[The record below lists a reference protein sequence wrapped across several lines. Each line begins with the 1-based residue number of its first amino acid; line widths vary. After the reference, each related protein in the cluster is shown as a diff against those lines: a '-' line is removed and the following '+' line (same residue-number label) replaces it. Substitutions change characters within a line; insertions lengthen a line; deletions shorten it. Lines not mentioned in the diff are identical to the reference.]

1 MSSPDPSSSP
11 IATAEPSDSGSQGFD
26 ALLVDF
32 GHALR
37 RAGLPVGTDDIL
49 TFCSGMAALDVTDL
63 MDVYWAGRTTLV
75 RRRDHVPVYNIVF
88 RQFFLDIDAPATDE
102 RKRLMRSSANAGA
115 TLEIPNTEEGLPG
128 EVSPEEAKLGYLA
141 STSEVYRHKA
151 FADCSDEELRQ
162 LRRLMSQMRVT
173 PPRKRTHRTMRARR
187 SATLDMRRMARDTM
201 RSFGEPR
208 DLAYKKRKH
217 RLRPLV
223 LILDV
228 SGSMA
233 DYSRNLLQF
242 AYSARRANAK
252 VDVFCFGTR
261 LSRITKALD
270 RRDPDDAMRLAGEGV
285 LDWDG
290 GTRIGDS
297 LRQFTREARRSR
309 LGRGAIVVVCS
320 DGLDRG
326 DPQDLEEAM
335 ETLSRIAH
343 RVIWV
348 NPHKGDTIDYVPASL
363 GMIVADPYIDEVHS
377 GHNLASLER
386 LAARLSK
393 VG

>member
-1 MSSPDPSSSP
+1 MSSPETS
-11 IATAEPSDSGSQGFD
+11 TEFD

-32 GHALR
+32 GHSLR
-37 RAGLPVGTDDIL
+37 TAGLPVGTDDIL
-49 TFCSGMAALDVTDL
+49 TFCQSVAYLDVSDL
-63 MDVYWAGRTTLV
+63 MDVYWSGRTTMV
-75 RRRDHVPVYNIVF
+75 RRREHVPIYNIVF
-88 RQFFLDIDAPATDE
+88 RMFFLDVDPTRVDE
-102 RKRLMRSSANAGA
+102 RKRMMRASANAGA
-115 TLEIPNTEEGLPG
+115 TLEIPNTEPGLPG
-128 EVSPEEAKLGYLA
+128 DISPDEAKLGYVA

-151 FADCSDEELRQ
+151 FADCSDDEIRQ
-162 LRRLMSQMRVT
+162 LRRLMSRMRIT
-173 PPRKRTHRTMRARR
+173 PPRRRTHRTTKARR

-201 RSFGEPR
+201 RGLGEPR
-208 DLAYKKRKH
+208 DLAFKQRKH
-217 RLRPLV
+217 KLRPLV

-242 AYSARRANAK
+242 AYSAKRANAK
-252 VDVFCFGTR
+252 VEVFCFGTR
-261 LSRITKALD
+261 LSRITKSLD
-270 RRDPDDAMRLAGEGV
+270 RRDPDEAMRQAGEAV

-297 LRQFTREARRSR
+297 LREFTREARKSR
-309 LGRGAIVVVCS
+309 LGRGAIVVICS

-326 DPQDLEEAM
+326 DPQQLEEAM
-335 ETLSRIAH
+335 ETLSRLAH

-348 NPHKGDTIDYVPASL
+348 NPHKGDAPVYVPASL

-386 LAARLSK
+386 LAERLPK

>member
-1 MSSPDPSSSP
+1 MSSPD
-11 IATAEPSDSGSQGFD
+11 AVD
-26 ALLVDF
+26 ALFVDF

-37 RAGLPVGTDDIL
+37 AGGLSIGTDDLL
-49 TFCSGMAALDVTDL
+49 TFCSGVAELDVTDL
-63 MDVYWAGRTTLV
+63 MDVYWAGRATLV
-75 RRRDHVPVYNIVF
+75 RRREHVPIYNEIF
-88 RQFFLDIDAPATDE
+88 QRFFFDHGAAGSAEL
-102 RKRLMRSSANAGA
+102 KKVMRSSSNAGA
-115 TLEIPNTEEGLPG
+115 TIEIPNTEEGLPG
-128 EVSPEEAKLGYLA
+128 EISPDEVKLGYVA
-141 STSEVYRHKA
+141 STSEIYRHKA
-151 FADCSDEELRQ
+151 FADCSDAELRQ
-162 LRRLMSQMRVT
+162 LRRLMSRMRVT
-173 PPRKRTHRTMRARR
+173 PPKRRTHRMTR
-187 SATLDMRRMARDTM
+187 SRKPALLDMRRMVRDSM
-201 RSFGEPR
+201 RALGEPR
-208 DLAYKKRKH
+208 ELAFRKRKEK
-217 RLRPLV
+217 LRPLV

-261 LSRITKALD
+261 LTRVTRSLD
-270 RRDPDDAMRLAGEGV
+270 RRSPHDAMRLAGESV

-297 LRQFTREARRSR
+297 LKTFTRQARRSR
-309 LGRGAIVVVCS
+309 LGRGAIVVICS

-326 DPQDLEEAM
+326 DPQALAESM
-335 ETLSRIAH
+335 ESLSRIAH

-348 NPHKGDTIDYVPASL
+348 NPHRGDAVVYVPASL
-363 GMIVADPYIDEVHS
+363 GMIVADPFIDEVHS

-386 LAARLSK
+386 LADRLAK

>member
-1 MSSPDPSSSP
+1 MSSPD
-11 IATAEPSDSGSQGFD
+11 AVE

-37 RAGLPVGTDDIL
+37 DAGLPIGTDDVL
-49 TFCSGMAALDVTDL
+49 TFCAGVAELDVSDL
-63 MDVYWAGRTTLV
+63 MDVYWAGRASLV
-75 RRRDHVPVYNIVF
+75 RRRDHVPVYNEVF
-88 RQFFLDIDAPATDE
+88 QRFFFDNGVAGSEELKKT
-102 RKRLMRSSANAGA
+102 MRSSSNASA

-128 EVSPEEAKLGYLA
+128 EVSPDEVKLGYVA
-141 STSEVYRHKA
+141 SVSEVYRYKA
-151 FADCSDEELRQ
+151 FADCTDDEIRQ
-162 LRRLMSQMRVT
+162 LRRLMSRMRVT
-173 PPRKRTHRTMRARR
+173 PPKRRTHRMER
-187 SATLDMRRMARDTM
+187 SRKVATVDMRRMVREAM
-201 RSFGEPR
+201 RALGEPR
-208 DLAYKKRKH
+208 ELTFKRRKEK
-217 RLRPLV
+217 LRPLV

-261 LSRITKALD
+261 LTRVTRSLD
-270 RRDPDDAMRLAGEGV
+270 RRNPDEAMRIAGEAV

-297 LRQFTREARRSR
+297 LKEFTREARRSR
-309 LGRGAIVVVCS
+309 LGRGAIVVICS

-326 DPQDLEEAM
+326 EPQALAESM
-335 ETLSRIAH
+335 ESLSRIAH

-348 NPHKGDTIDYVPASL
+348 NPHKGDVVEYVPATL
-363 GMIVADPYIDEVHS
+363 GMIVAEPFIDEVHS

-386 LAARLSK
+386 LADRLAK

>member
-1 MSSPDPSSSP
+1 MSSPDDV
-11 IATAEPSDSGSQGFD
+11 E

-37 RAGLPVGTDDIL
+37 DAGLPIGTDDVL
-49 TFCSGMAALDVTDL
+49 TFCAGVAELDVSDL
-63 MDVYWAGRTTLV
+63 MDVYWAGRASLV
-75 RRRDHVPVYNIVF
+75 RRRDHVPVYNEVF
-88 RQFFLDIDAPATDE
+88 QRFFFDNGVAGSEELKKT
-102 RKRLMRSSANAGA
+102 MRSSSNASA

-128 EVSPEEAKLGYLA
+128 EVSPDEVKLGYVA
-141 STSEVYRHKA
+141 SVSEVYRYKA
-151 FADCSDEELRQ
+151 FADCTDDEIRQ
-162 LRRLMSQMRVT
+162 LRRLMSRMRVT
-173 PPRKRTHRTMRARR
+173 PPKRRTHRMER
-187 SATLDMRRMARDTM
+187 SRKVATVDMRRMVREAM
-201 RSFGEPR
+201 RALGEPR
-208 DLAYKKRKH
+208 ELTFKRRKEK
-217 RLRPLV
+217 LRPLV

-261 LSRITKALD
+261 LTRVTRSLD
-270 RRDPDDAMRLAGEGV
+270 RRNPDEAMRIAGEAV

-297 LRQFTREARRSR
+297 LKEFTREARRSR
-309 LGRGAIVVVCS
+309 LGRGAIVVICS

-326 DPQDLEEAM
+326 EPQALAESM
-335 ETLSRIAH
+335 ESLSRIAH

-348 NPHKGDTIDYVPASL
+348 NPHKGDVVEYVPATL
-363 GMIVADPYIDEVHS
+363 GMIVADPFIDEVHS

-386 LAARLSK
+386 LADRLAK

>member
-1 MSSPDPSSSP
+1 
-11 IATAEPSDSGSQGFD
+11 
-26 ALLVDF
+26 
-32 GHALR
+32 
-37 RAGLPVGTDDIL
+37 
-49 TFCSGMAALDVTDL
+49 
-63 MDVYWAGRTTLV
+63 MDVYWAGRATLV
-75 RRRDHVPVYNIVF
+75 RRREHVPIYNEIF
-88 RQFFLDIDAPATDE
+88 QRFFFDNGTTGSAE
-102 RKRLMRSSANAGA
+102 VKKMMRSSSNAGA
-115 TLEIPNTEEGLPG
+115 TIEIPNTEEGLPG
-128 EVSPEEAKLGYLA
+128 EISPDEVKLGYVA
-141 STSEVYRHKA
+141 STSEIYRNKA
-151 FADCSDEELRQ
+151 FADCSDEEIRQ
-162 LRRLMSQMRVT
+162 LRRLMSRMRVT
-173 PPRKRTHRTMRARR
+173 PPKRRTHRMTRARKAG
-187 SATLDMRRMARDTM
+187 SLDMRRMVRDSM
-201 RSFGEPR
+201 RSLGEPR
-208 DLAYKKRKH
+208 ELSFRTRKEK
-217 RLRPLV
+217 LRPLV

-261 LSRITKALD
+261 LTRITKSLD
-270 RRDPDDAMRLAGEGV
+270 RRSPDEAMRKAGESV

-297 LRQFTREARRSR
+297 LKAFTREARKSR
-309 LGRGAIVVVCS
+309 LGRGAIVVICS

-326 DPQDLEEAM
+326 EPQQLSEAM
-335 ETLSRIAH
+335 EALSRIAH

-348 NPHKGDTIDYVPASL
+348 NPHRGDAVVYVPASL

-386 LAARLSK
+386 LANRLAK

>member
-1 MSSPDPSSSP
+1 MSSPD
-11 IATAEPSDSGSQGFD
+11 AYDE
-26 ALLVDF
+26 LLVDF

-37 RAGLPVGTDDIL
+37 AADLPVGTDDIL
-49 TFCSGMAALDVTDL
+49 TFCAGVAELDVTDL
-63 MDVYWAGRTTLV
+63 MDVYWAGRTALV
-75 RRRDHVPVYNIVF
+75 RRRDHLPVYDAVF
-88 RQFFLDIDAPATDE
+88 RQFFLDIDPGQPDA
-102 RKRLMRSSANAGA
+102 RKTTMRASSNAGA

-128 EVSPEEAKLGYLA
+128 EASQDEVKLGYLA

-151 FADCSDEELRQ
+151 FAECTDEEIRH
-162 LRRLMSQMRVT
+162 LRRLMSRMRVT
-173 PPRKRTHRTMRARR
+173 PPRRRTHRTAKSRR
-187 SATLDMRRMARDTM
+187 SAMLDLRRMARDTM
-201 RSFGEPR
+201 RSLGEPR
-208 DLAYKKRKH
+208 DLAYKERKEK
-217 RLRPLV
+217 LRPLV

-261 LSRITKALD
+261 LTRITRALD
-270 RRDPDDAMRLAGEGV
+270 RKDPDTAMRMAGDAV

-297 LRQFTREARRSR
+297 LREFAREARRSR
-309 LGRGAIVVVCS
+309 LGRGAIVVICS

-326 DPQDLEEAM
+326 EPQALAESMEA
-335 ETLSRIAH
+335 LGRIAH
-343 RVIWV
+343 RIIWV
-348 NPHKGDTIDYVPASL
+348 NPHRGDAVEYVPSSL
-363 GMIVADPYIDEVHS
+363 GMIIADPYIDEVHS

-386 LAARLSK
+386 LAGRLAK

>member
-1 MSSPDPSSSP
+1 MSSPEFVPSG
-11 IATAEPSDSGSQGFD
+11 IDEM
-26 ALLVDF
+26 LVGF
-32 GHALR
+32 GHQLR
-37 RAGLPVGTDDIL
+37 AAGMVVGTDDVL
-49 TFCSGMAALDVTDL
+49 TFTAATAELDVTDL
-63 MDVYWAGRTTLV
+63 MDVYWSGRATLV
-75 RRRDHVPVYNIVF
+75 RRRDHVPIYNEIF
-88 RQFFLDIDAPATDE
+88 QRYFLAFHPDAEEILKKTI
-102 RKRLMRSSANAGA
+102 KSSSVTGA

-128 EVSPEEAKLGYLA
+128 QMSPDEVKLGYVA
-141 STSEVYRHKA
+141 STSDIARHKA
-151 FADCSDEELRQ
+151 FADCSDAELRQ
-162 LRRLMSQMRVT
+162 LRRLMSRMRVT
-173 PPRKRTHRTMRARR
+173 PPKRKTHRTARSRR
-187 SATLDMRRMARDTM
+187 SRTLDMRRMVRETM
-201 RSFGEPR
+201 RSLGEPG
-208 DLAYKKRKH
+208 DLHFKSRKH
-217 RLRPLV
+217 KLRPLV

-261 LSRITKALD
+261 LTRVTKSLD
-270 RRDPDDAMRLAGEGV
+270 RRNPDDAMRLAGESV

-297 LRQFTREARRSR
+297 IREFTRQARKAR

-326 DPQDLEEAM
+326 DPGDLAEAM
-335 ETLSRIAH
+335 ESLSRVAH
-343 RVIWV
+343 RVLWV
-348 NPHKGDTIDYVPASL
+348 NPHKGDAEDWVPTAM
-363 GMIVADPYIDEVHS
+363 GMIIADPYIDEVHS

-386 LAARLSK
+386 LADRLAK

>member
-1 MSSPDPSSSP
+1 MSSPDTVSLP
-11 IATAEPSDSGSQGFD
+11 EGFD

-37 RAGLPVGTDDIL
+37 AAGLPVGTDDIL
-49 TFCSGMAALDVTDL
+49 TFCSGTASLDVTDV
-63 MDVYWAGRTTLV
+63 MDVYWSGRATLV
-75 RRRDHVPVYNIVF
+75 RRRDHVPIYNAVF
-88 RQFFLDIDAPATDE
+88 RLFFLEVDPATDDE
-102 RKRLMRSSANAGA
+102 RKRQMRSSATAGA

-128 EVSPEEAKLGYLA
+128 EISPQEAKLGYLA

-151 FADCSDEELRQ
+151 FADCSDDELRQ

-201 RSFGEPR
+201 RTLGEPR
-208 DLAYKKRKH
+208 DLAYKKRRH

-270 RRDPDDAMRLAGEGV
+270 RRDPDDAMRIAGEAV

-297 LRQFTREARRSR
+297 LREFTREARRSR
-309 LGRGAIVVVCS
+309 LGRGAIVVICS

-326 DPQDLEEAM
+326 DPQALEESM
-335 ETLSRIAH
+335 ETLGRLAH
-343 RVIWV
+343 RIIWV
-348 NPHKGDTIDYVPASL
+348 NPHKGDAVDYVPASL
-363 GMIVADPYIDEVHS
+363 GMIVADPFIDEVHS

>member
-1 MSSPDPSSSP
+1 MISNSLHEAFRMSSLN
-11 IATAEPSDSGSQGFD
+11 GFD
-26 ALLVDF
+26 ELFVEF
-32 GHALR
+32 GQALR
-37 RAGLPVGTDDIL
+37 SAGLPVGTDDIL
-49 TFCSGMAALDVTDL
+49 NFCAGVGELDVTDI
-63 MDVYWAGRTTLV
+63 MDVYWAGRATLI
-75 RRRDHVPVYNIVF
+75 RRREYVPTYNIIF
-88 RQFFLDIDAPATDE
+88 RQFFLSIDPATSDE
-102 RKRLMRSSANAGA
+102 RKKKFRASANAGA
-115 TLEIPNTEEGLPG
+115 TLEIPNTETGLPG
-128 EVSPEEAKLGYLA
+128 EISPDEVKLGYLA

-151 FADCSDEELRQ
+151 FAECSDDEMRQ
-162 LRRLMSQMRVT
+162 VRRMISRMRVT
-173 PPRKRTHRTMRARR
+173 PPMRRTHRTTKARR
-187 SATLDMRRMARDTM
+187 SATLDMRRMVRDSM
-201 RSFGEPR
+201 RRLGEPR
-208 DLAYKKRKH
+208 DLAYKKRKEK
-217 RLRPLV
+217 LRPLV

-242 AYSARRANAK
+242 AYCARRANAK

-261 LSRITKALD
+261 LSRITKNLD
-270 RRDPDDAMRLAGEGV
+270 RRNPDDAMRLAGESV

-297 LRQFTREARRSR
+297 VKQFTREARKSR

-326 DPQDLEEAM
+326 DPATLAESM

-348 NPHKGDTIDYVPASL
+348 NPHKGDAVDYVPASL
-363 GMIVADPYIDEVHS
+363 GMIVANPYIDEVHS

-386 LAARLSK
+386 LALRLTK

>member
-1 MSSPDPSSSP
+1 MSSPN
-11 IATAEPSDSGSQGFD
+11 AVE
-26 ALLVDF
+26 ALLVRF

-37 RAGLPVGTDDIL
+37 GAGLPIGSDDIL
-49 TFCSGMAALDVTDL
+49 TFLAGVADLDVTDV
-63 MDVYWAGRTTLV
+63 MDVYWAGRASLV
-75 RRRDHVPVYNIVF
+75 RRREHVPAYNLVF
-88 RQFFLDIDAPATDE
+88 RQFFLAIDPEISEAM
-102 RKRLMRSSANAGA
+102 KRTMRSSANAGA

-128 EVSPEEAKLGYLA
+128 DISPDEVKLGYLA
-141 STSEVYRHKA
+141 STSEVYRQKA
-151 FADCSDEELRQ
+151 FADCTDEELRQ
-162 LRRLMSQMRVT
+162 VRRLMSRLRVT
-173 PPRKRTHRTMRARR
+173 PPKRRTHRTVRTRR

-201 RSFGEPR
+201 RSLGEPR
-208 DLAYKKRKH
+208 ELSYRTRKH
-217 RLRPLV
+217 KLRPLV

-261 LSRITKALD
+261 LTRITRSLD
-270 RRDPDDAMRLAGEGV
+270 RRNPDDAMRLAGDAV

-297 LRQFTREARRSR
+297 LREFTRQARRSR
-309 LGRGAIVVVCS
+309 LGRGAIVVICS

-326 DPQDLEEAM
+326 EPAALAESMEA
-335 ETLSRIAH
+335 LGRLAH

-348 NPHKGDTIDYVPASL
+348 NPHKGDAVEYVPASL
-363 GMIVADPYIDEVHS
+363 GMIVAQPYIDEVHS
-377 GHNLASLER
+377 GHNLASLEK
-386 LAARLSK
+386 LALRLSK
-393 VG
+393 VS

>member
-1 MSSPDPSSSP
+1 MSSPDE
-11 IATAEPSDSGSQGFD
+11 IEELFVA
-26 ALLVDF
+26 F

-37 RAGLPVGTDDIL
+37 DVGLPIGTDDVL
-49 TFCSGMAALDVTDL
+49 TFCAGVNELDVTDI
-63 MDVYWAGRTTLV
+63 MDVYWTGRATLV
-75 RRRDHVPVYNIVF
+75 RRREHVPIYNEVF
-88 RQFFLDIDAPATDE
+88 QRFFFDNGVSGSEEI
-102 RKRLMRSSANAGA
+102 KKMMKSSSNAGA
-115 TLEIPNTEEGLPG
+115 TIEIPNTEEGLPG
-128 EVSPEEAKLGYLA
+128 EISPDEVKLGYVA
-141 STSEVYRHKA
+141 STSEIYRNKA
-151 FADCSDEELRQ
+151 FADCSDEEIRQ
-162 LRRLMSQMRVT
+162 LRRLMSRMRVT
-173 PPRKRTHRTMRARR
+173 PPKRRTHRMTR
-187 SATLDMRRMARDTM
+187 SRKSSMLDMRRMVRESM
-201 RSFGEPR
+201 RALGEPR
-208 DLAYKKRKH
+208 ELSFRTRKEK
-217 RLRPLV
+217 LRPLV

-261 LSRITKALD
+261 LTRVTRSLD
-270 RRDPDDAMRLAGEGV
+270 RRSPDEAMRKAGESV

-297 LRQFTREARRSR
+297 LKAFTREARKSR
-309 LGRGAIVVVCS
+309 LGRGAIVVICS

-326 DPQDLEEAM
+326 EPQQLSEAM
-335 ETLSRIAH
+335 EALSRIAH

-348 NPHKGDTIDYVPASL
+348 NPHRGDAVVYVPASL

-386 LAARLSK
+386 LANRLAK

>member
-1 MSSPDPSSSP
+1 MSSPDTVSLP
-11 IATAEPSDSGSQGFD
+11 EGFD

-37 RAGLPVGTDDIL
+37 SVGLPVGTDDIL
-49 TFCSGMAALDVTDL
+49 TFCAGAAALDVTDI
-63 MDVYWAGRTTLV
+63 MDVYWSGRTTLV
-75 RRRDHVPVYNIVF
+75 RRRDHVPIYNVVF
-88 RQFFLDIDAPATDE
+88 RRFFLEIDPATDDE
-102 RKRLMRSSANAGA
+102 RKRTMRSSATAGA

-128 EVSPEEAKLGYLA
+128 EISPEEAKLGYLA

-151 FADCSDEELRQ
+151 FSDCSDEELRQ
-162 LRRLMSQMRVT
+162 LRRLMSQMRIT
-173 PPRKRTHRTMRARR
+173 PPRKRTHRTTRARR

-201 RSFGEPR
+201 RTLGEPK
-208 DLAYKKRKH
+208 DLAFKKRRH

-270 RRDPDDAMRLAGEGV
+270 RRDPDDAMRLAGEAV

-309 LGRGAIVVVCS
+309 LGRGAIVVICS

-326 DPQDLEEAM
+326 DPQALEESM
-335 ETLSRIAH
+335 ETLGRLAH

-348 NPHKGDTIDYVPASL
+348 NPHKGDAIDYVPASL

>member
-1 MSSPDPSSSP
+1 MSSPDTMSLP
-11 IATAEPSDSGSQGFD
+11 EGFD

-37 RAGLPVGTDDIL
+37 SVGLPVGTDDIL
-49 TFCSGMAALDVTDL
+49 TFCAGAAALDVTDI
-63 MDVYWAGRTTLV
+63 MDVYWSGRTTLV
-75 RRRDHVPVYNIVF
+75 RRRDHVPIYNVVF
-88 RQFFLDIDAPATDE
+88 RRFFLEIDPATDDE
-102 RKRLMRSSANAGA
+102 RKRTMRSSATAGA

-128 EVSPEEAKLGYLA
+128 EISPEEAKLGYLA

-151 FADCSDEELRQ
+151 FSDCSDEELRQ
-162 LRRLMSQMRVT
+162 LRRLMSQMRIT
-173 PPRKRTHRTMRARR
+173 PPRKRTHRTTRARR

-201 RSFGEPR
+201 RTLGEPK
-208 DLAYKKRKH
+208 DLAFKKRRH

-270 RRDPDDAMRLAGEGV
+270 RRDPDDAMRLAGEAV

-309 LGRGAIVVVCS
+309 LGRGAIVVICS

-326 DPQDLEEAM
+326 DPQALEESM
-335 ETLSRIAH
+335 ETLGRLAH

-348 NPHKGDTIDYVPASL
+348 NPHKGDAIDYVPASL

>member
-1 MSSPDPSSSP
+1 MSSPDTVGQASPAGSS
-11 IATAEPSDSGSQGFD
+11 GFD

-37 RAGLPVGTDDIL
+37 AAGLPVGTDDIL
-49 TFCSGMAALDVTDL
+49 TFCEAVSHLDVSDL
-63 MDVYWAGRTTLV
+63 MDVYWSGRTTMV
-75 RRRDHVPVYNIVF
+75 RRREHVPVYNLVF
-88 RQFFLDIDAPATDE
+88 RMFFLDVDPVKTDE
-102 RKRLMRSSANAGA
+102 RKRMMRASANAGA
-115 TLEIPNTEEGLPG
+115 TLEIPNTEPGLPG
-128 EVSPEEAKLGYLA
+128 DVSPDEAKLGYVA

-151 FADCSDEELRQ
+151 FSDCTDDELRQ
-162 LRRLMSQMRVT
+162 LRRLMSRMRIT
-173 PPRKRTHRTMRARR
+173 PPRRRTHRTAKARR
-187 SATLDMRRMARDTM
+187 SATLDMRRMARDAM
-201 RSFGEPR
+201 RSLGEPH
-208 DLAYKKRKH
+208 DLAYKQRKH
-217 RLRPLV
+217 KLRPLV

-242 AYSARRANAK
+242 AYSAKRANAK
-252 VDVFCFGTR
+252 VEVFCFGTR
-261 LSRITKALD
+261 LSRITKSLD
-270 RRDPDDAMRLAGEGV
+270 RRDPDEAMRQAGEAV

-297 LRQFTREARRSR
+297 LREYTREVRRSR

-326 DPQDLEEAM
+326 DPQQLEDAM
-335 ETLSRIAH
+335 ETLSRLAH
-343 RVIWV
+343 RIIWV
-348 NPHKGDTIDYVPASL
+348 NPHKGDAPVYVPASL
-363 GMIVADPYIDEVHS
+363 GMIIADPYIDEVHS

-386 LAARLSK
+386 LAERLPK

>member
-1 MSSPDPSSSP
+1 MSSPEPQSP
-11 IATAEPSDSGSQGFD
+11 PDGFD
-26 ALLVDF
+26 ALLVEF

-37 RAGLPVGTDDIL
+37 GAGLPVGTDDIL
-49 TFCSGMAALDVTDL
+49 SFCAGTASLDVTDV
-63 MDVYWAGRTTLV
+63 MDVYWSGRATLV
-75 RRRDHVPVYNIVF
+75 RRRDHVPVYNAVF
-88 RQFFLDIDAPATDE
+88 QRFFLDANPASDDE
-102 RKRLMRSSANAGA
+102 RKRTMRSSATAGA

-128 EVSPEEAKLGYLA
+128 EISPEEAKLGYLA

-151 FADCSDEELRQ
+151 FSECSDDELRR

-201 RSFGEPR
+201 RTLGEPR
-208 DLAYKKRKH
+208 DLAYKKRRH

-270 RRDPDDAMRLAGEGV
+270 RRDPDDAMRIAGEAV

-309 LGRGAIVVVCS
+309 LGRGAIVVICS

-326 DPQDLEEAM
+326 DPLALEESM
-335 ETLSRIAH
+335 ETLGRLAH
-343 RVIWV
+343 RIIWV
-348 NPHKGDTIDYVPASL
+348 NPHKGDVVDYVPASL

>member
-1 MSSPDPSSSP
+1 MSSLN
-11 IATAEPSDSGSQGFD
+11 GFD
-26 ALLVDF
+26 ELFVEF
-32 GHALR
+32 GQALR
-37 RAGLPVGTDDIL
+37 SAGLPVGTDDIL
-49 TFCSGMAALDVTDL
+49 NFCAGVGELDVTDI
-63 MDVYWAGRTTLV
+63 MDVYWAGRATLI
-75 RRRDHVPVYNIVF
+75 RRREYVPTYNIIF
-88 RQFFLDIDAPATDE
+88 RQFFLNIDPATSDE
-102 RKRLMRSSANAGA
+102 RKKKFRASANAGA
-115 TLEIPNTEEGLPG
+115 TLEIPNTETGLPG
-128 EVSPEEAKLGYLA
+128 EISPDEVKLGYLA

-151 FADCSDEELRQ
+151 FAECSDDEMRQ
-162 LRRLMSQMRVT
+162 VRRMISRMRVT
-173 PPRKRTHRTMRARR
+173 PPMRRTHRTTKARR
-187 SATLDMRRMARDTM
+187 SATLDMRRMVRDSM
-201 RSFGEPR
+201 RRLGEPR
-208 DLAYKKRKH
+208 DLAYKKRKEK
-217 RLRPLV
+217 LRPLV

-242 AYSARRANAK
+242 AYCARRANAK

-261 LSRITKALD
+261 LSRITKNLD
-270 RRDPDDAMRLAGEGV
+270 RRNPDDAMRLAGESV

-297 LRQFTREARRSR
+297 VKQFTREARKSR

-326 DPQDLEEAM
+326 DPATLAESM

-348 NPHKGDTIDYVPASL
+348 NPHKGDAVDYVPASL
-363 GMIVADPYIDEVHS
+363 GMIVANPYIDEVHS

-386 LAARLSK
+386 LALRLTK

>member
-1 MSSPDPSSSP
+1 MSSADQ
-11 IATAEPSDSGSQGFD
+11 ID
-26 ALLVDF
+26 ALLVGF

-37 RAGLPVGTDDIL
+37 EAGLSIGTDDLL
-49 TFCSGMAALDVTDL
+49 TFCAGVAELDVTDL
-63 MDVYWAGRTTLV
+63 MDVYWAGRAALV
-75 RRRDHVPVYNIVF
+75 RRREYVPIYNEIF
-88 RQFFLDIDAPATDE
+88 QRYFFDNDISGAAE
-102 RKRLMRSSANAGA
+102 HQKKMKSSSNAGA
-115 TLEIPNTEEGLPG
+115 TVEIPNTEEGLPG
-128 EVSPEEAKLGYLA
+128 EISPDEVKLGYVA
-141 STSEVYRHKA
+141 STSEIYRHKA
-151 FADCSDEELRQ
+151 FADCTDQELRQ
-162 LRRLMSQMRVT
+162 LRRLMARMRVT
-173 PPRKRTHRTMRARR
+173 PPKRRTHRMTR
-187 SATLDMRRMARDTM
+187 SRKPATIDMRRMVRESM
-201 RSFGEPR
+201 RALGEPR
-208 DLAYKKRKH
+208 ELSFKKRKEK
-217 RLRPLV
+217 LRPLV

-261 LSRITKALD
+261 LTRVTKSLD
-270 RRDPDDAMRLAGEGV
+270 RRSPDDAMRLAGESV

-309 LGRGAIVVVCS
+309 LGRGAIVVICS

-326 DPQDLEEAM
+326 EPQELAEAM
-335 ETLSRIAH
+335 ESLARIAH
-343 RVIWV
+343 RVLWV
-348 NPHKGDTIDYVPASL
+348 NPHRGDAITYVPATL
-363 GMIVADPYIDEVHS
+363 GMIVADPFIDEVHS

-386 LAARLSK
+386 LADRLTK

>member
-1 MSSPDPSSSP
+1 MSSLS
-11 IATAEPSDSGSQGFD
+11 GFD
-26 ALLVDF
+26 ELLVGF
-32 GHALR
+32 GQTLR
-37 RAGLPVGTDDIL
+37 QAGLSIGSDDIL
-49 TFCSGMAALDVTDL
+49 TFCSGVSHLDIADL
-63 MDVYWAGRTTLV
+63 MNVYWAGRATLV
-75 RRRDHVPVYNIVF
+75 RRNDHVPIYNVIF
-88 RQFFLDIDAPATDE
+88 QEYFLDIHETSVDE
-102 RKRLMRSSANAGA
+102 RKRTLRASSTAGA

-128 EVSPEEAKLGYLA
+128 EISPDEVKLGYLA
-141 STSEVYRHKA
+141 STSEVHRLKA
-151 FADCSDEELRQ
+151 FADCSDEEI
-162 LRRLMSQMRVT
+162 RRVRKLISRFRVT
-173 PPRKRTHRTMRARR
+173 PPQRRTHRSTRSKKAARLDLRRMVRETMRN
-187 SATLDMRRMARDTM
+187 L
-201 RSFGEPR
+201 GEPR
-208 DLAYKKRKH
+208 ALAFKKRKLK
-217 RLRPLV
+217 LRPLV
-223 LILDV
+223 FILDV

-242 AYSARRANAK
+242 AYCARRANAK

-261 LSRITKALD
+261 LTRITRSLD
-270 RRDPDDAMRLAGEGV
+270 RRNADEAMRLAGEAV

-309 LGRGAIVVVCS
+309 LGRGAIVVICS

-326 DPQDLEEAM
+326 EPAALSESM
-335 ETLSRIAH
+335 ESLSRIAH

-348 NPHKGDTIDYVPASL
+348 NPHKGDVVDYVPSSM

-386 LAARLSK
+386 LADRLAK